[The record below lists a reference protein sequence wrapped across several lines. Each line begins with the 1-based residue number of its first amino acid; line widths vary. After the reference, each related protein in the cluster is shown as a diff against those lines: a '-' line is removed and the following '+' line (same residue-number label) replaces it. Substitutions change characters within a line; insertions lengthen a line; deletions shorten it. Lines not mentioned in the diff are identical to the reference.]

1 MGNRKREYG
10 ITRREDNRSGTQGWE
25 VGIGRDGRIVGRSYF
40 SDRLHGGNEA
50 SLEAAR
56 KFRDAVLEKFPPLP
70 RSVISQRLRSNNT
83 SGHPGVHAVR
93 KQGRLLSYCAQTK
106 LPDGVVLTSYFN
118 VRQHG
123 QTQAFALAI
132 GERRKQLRKVSSRV
146 LLSPQA
152 DHLIDHAPAT
162 PDLEALLPRRPERRK
177 KQARTRY
184 PTPPSDLV
192 EQIAAWRRQ
201 GPSLKWICRFR
212 SSWGT
217 PGWRV
222 CIRRGNRTL
231 ALRTFMDSQHGGWK
245 SALRMAKRFRDTS
258 ASELGLKVR

>member
-1 MGNRKREYG
+1 MRNSKREYG
-10 ITRREDNRSGTQGWE
+10 IIRREDTRSGTRGWE

-40 SDRLHGGNEA
+40 SDQLHGGNEA

-70 RSVISQRLRSNNT
+70 RAVISQRLRSNNT

-93 KQGRLLSYCAQTK
+93 KQCRLLSYCAQTK
-106 LPDGVVLTSYFN
+106 LPDGVILTSYFN
-118 VRQHG
+118 VRQYG
-123 QTQAFALAI
+123 QKQAFALAVE
-132 GERRKQLRKVSSRV
+132 ERGRQLRKVNSRV

-152 DHLIDHAPAT
+152 DQLIHHALAI
-162 PDLEALLPRRPERRK
+162 PDLEALLPRRPQQRK
-177 KQARTRY
+177 KQAQTQY
-184 PTPPSDLV
+184 PTPNDLA

-201 GPSLKWICRFR
+201 GPSLKWIYRFL

-217 PGWRV
+217 PGWRL

-245 SALRMAKRFRDTS
+245 NALRMAKRFRDTS
-258 ASELGLKVR
+258 ASEFGLKVR